1 MYYVNLPLLER
12 AILKKNTLFYVIKAE
27 KRATLE
33 RELLYFSLKNP
44 KAVSLQKFSEYKWT
58 GSGSELLELMLAL
71 FASGRIKQAD
81 NSQVKFTAFANDF
94 QKFCNYK
101 IADIKGRKMRLLMRK
116 KNPIPFIQQL
126 GESLIAHIHQYFE

>member
-1 MYYVNLPLLER
+1 M
-12 AILKKNTLFYVIKAE
+12 LKKNVLFYVVKAE
-27 KRATLE
+27 QRALQE
-33 RELLYFSLKNP
+33 RELLYFCLKNP
-44 KAVSLQKFSEYKWT
+44 KTFSVKQSSGYQWT

-81 NSQVKFTAFANDF
+81 NSQVKFAAFANDF

-101 IADIKGRKMRLLMRK
+101 IVDLKGRKMRLLMRK

-126 GESLIAHIHQYFE
+126 GESLISHIHQYFE